1 MYHDIYVKTG
11 LNVSYYRK
19 LRYMI
24 QDMLAEKVGVDK
36 THISK
41 FERATAGVSLDTILD
56 IAEALDVPVDKFF
69 VFRD

>member
-1 MYHDIYVKTG
+1 
-11 LNVSYYRK
+11 
-19 LRYMI
+19 MI

-36 THISK
+36 THIAK